1 MVIIMKTKFQRISK
15 EEKKQAIEDYKNSA
29 PNRKDVVKR
38 VTRVMKVAG
47 IGALYSLI
55 LTIYNIVQDKPVYEI
70 QIGAAALIGC
80 IILIKVAYDL
90 LAREVNNYLV
100 GNLKGK
106 DKADYRKG
114 IDTKKKKNK

>member
-1 MVIIMKTKFQRISK
+1 MKTKFERMTW

-29 PNRKDVVKR
+29 LNRKDVVKR

-70 QIGAAALIGC
+70 LIGAAALIGC

-114 IDTKKKKNK
+114 LDNKKKKNK

>member
-29 PNRKDVVKR
+29 LNRKDVVKR
-38 VTRVMKVAG
+38 VTRVMKVAV

-70 QIGAAALIGC
+70 LIGAAALIGC

>member
-29 PNRKDVVKR
+29 LNRKDVVKR

-70 QIGAAALIGC
+70 LIGAAALIGC

>member
-29 PNRKDVVKR
+29 LNRKDVVKR

-55 LTIYNIVQDKPVYEI
+55 LTIYNIIQDKPVYEI
-70 QIGAAALIGC
+70 LIGAASLIGC

-106 DKADYRKG
+106 EKADYRKG
-114 IDTKKKKNK
+114 IDNKKKKNK